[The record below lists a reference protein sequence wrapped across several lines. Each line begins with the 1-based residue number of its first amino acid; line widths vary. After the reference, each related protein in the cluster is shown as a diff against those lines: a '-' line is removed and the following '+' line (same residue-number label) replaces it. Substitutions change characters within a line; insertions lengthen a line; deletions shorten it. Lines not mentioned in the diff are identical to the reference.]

1 MRKATILL
9 TMALAATAA
18 CKKTGENE
26 YRVVTP
32 GDVDVKVKTDT
43 NTVRMPDVDVVK
55 DTTTVVTPNIK
66 VTKDTSRVTIPKV
79 RVRKP

>member
-18 CKKTGENE
+18 CKKTGENQ
-26 YRVVTP
+26 YQVVTP
-32 GDVDVKVKTDT
+32 GDVDVKVTPDT
-43 NTVRMPDVDVVK
+43 HTVRTPDVDIVK
-55 DTTTVVTPNIK
+55 DTATVVTPK
-66 VTKDTSRVTIPKV
+66 VQVKKDTSHVTIPKV